1 MSYRYIIIEKNQLII
16 RLHEHGKSRIYIFFI
31 IECIILKLNMKYQLT
46 IINTDYFLFCLKK
59 NIRKVCKHLLKY
71 SGMYYEYIYFLN
83 IYLTIKYSKNFFYTI
98 I

>member
-46 IINTDYFLFCLKK
+46 IINTDYFLLSKK
-59 NIRKVCKHLLKY
+59 
-71 SGMYYEYIYFLN
+71 
-83 IYLTIKYSKNFFYTI
+83 KYSKSMQTFIKIFRYVLWVYIFFKYLFNY
-98 I
+98 